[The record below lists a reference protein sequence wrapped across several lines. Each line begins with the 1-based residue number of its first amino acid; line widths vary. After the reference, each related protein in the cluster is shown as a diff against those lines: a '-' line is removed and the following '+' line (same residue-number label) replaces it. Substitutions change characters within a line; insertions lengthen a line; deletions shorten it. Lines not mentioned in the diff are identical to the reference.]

1 MALGMRPR
9 LQGGAD
15 GERGVALVLV
25 LLIVALLYI
34 IVAELVTRSNFDQ
47 MTAHNQ
53 SVESNVRLSLAL
65 GLGKAVEQLAED
77 SNGGEGGA
85 EGGLGALGGAGAP
98 GAGGLGGVNQPDGAG
113 GVGGALGGG
122 EAGGE
127 GEEEAVGDSSRDGW
141 FKPTAI
147 YDDNNIAV
155 YAFFEDENRKFNLL
169 SLVSPDKDFA
179 DLSRNRLV
187 RLLDRLWEGTEKDI
201 GHADAEIWVKDIQE
215 WMSGRERND
224 DRPEPPLKTKVEGE
238 DLILPLSLDELR
250 LLPRIPHD
258 VFDDRVIG
266 EDLLRGLYSVLTVHS
281 SLAVD
286 QSGEEGSGTA
296 NTPAPAGQGGTG
308 ATGGAGT
315 TGGTTAPTPG
325 GGEQQ
330 GMIGTGV
337 QINPNTAPRVV
348 LECLEDE
355 SEVPLRVVEALVRF
369 RNEVDEE
376 AEEKA
381 AAARGEQDDG
391 ELLAEDSEKKLKY
404 FKAVGDLNQVEDWD
418 NLPENDGKKRFESML
433 TTESNVFTIWLAVV
447 HKRNDAGTAYS
458 VTRARTTVVRVQD
471 AEGWAVQTIVPLHKS
486 DVFRLFLPDFP
497 EEEEEARRMAEQD
510 MEDFALEERAWNPFF
525 PEFYDPEQRERY
537 RR

>member
-1 MALGMRPR
+1 MRPR

-286 QSGEEGSGTA
+286 QSG
-296 NTPAPAGQGGTG
+296 
-308 ATGGAGT
+308 
-315 TGGTTAPTPG
+315 
-325 GGEQQ
+325 
-330 GMIGTGV
+330 
-337 QINPNTAPRVV
+337 
-348 LECLEDE
+348 
-355 SEVPLRVVEALVRF
+355 
-369 RNEVDEE
+369 
-376 AEEKA
+376 
-381 AAARGEQDDG
+381 
-391 ELLAEDSEKKLKY
+391 
-404 FKAVGDLNQVEDWD
+404 
-418 NLPENDGKKRFESML
+418 
-433 TTESNVFTIWLAVV
+433 
-447 HKRNDAGTAYS
+447 
-458 VTRARTTVVRVQD
+458 
-471 AEGWAVQTIVPLHKS
+471 
-486 DVFRLFLPDFP
+486 
-497 EEEEEARRMAEQD
+497 
-510 MEDFALEERAWNPFF
+510 
-525 PEFYDPEQRERY
+525 
-537 RR
+537 

>member
-1 MALGMRPR
+1 
-9 LQGGAD
+9 
-15 GERGVALVLV
+15 
-25 LLIVALLYI
+25 
-34 IVAELVTRSNFDQ
+34 
-47 MTAHNQ
+47 
-53 SVESNVRLSLAL
+53 
-65 GLGKAVEQLAED
+65 
-77 SNGGEGGA
+77 
-85 EGGLGALGGAGAP
+85 
-98 GAGGLGGVNQPDGAG
+98 
-113 GVGGALGGG
+113 
-122 EAGGE
+122 
-127 GEEEAVGDSSRDGW
+127 
-141 FKPTAI
+141 
-147 YDDNNIAV
+147 
-155 YAFFEDENRKFNLL
+155 
-169 SLVSPDKDFA
+169 
-179 DLSRNRLV
+179 
-187 RLLDRLWEGTEKDI
+187 
-201 GHADAEIWVKDIQE
+201 
-215 WMSGRERND
+215 
-224 DRPEPPLKTKVEGE
+224 
-238 DLILPLSLDELR
+238 
-250 LLPRIPHD
+250 
-258 VFDDRVIG
+258 
-266 EDLLRGLYSVLTVHS
+266 
-281 SLAVD
+281 
-286 QSGEEGSGTA
+286 
-296 NTPAPAGQGGTG
+296 
-308 ATGGAGT
+308 
-315 TGGTTAPTPG
+315 
-325 GGEQQ
+325 
-330 GMIGTGV
+330 MIGTGV

-497 EEEEEARRMAEQD
+497 EEEEETRRMAEQD